1 MGSALLKITTNTT
14 TNPGLYENENNFLGG
29 KIMRTL
35 KRKTRSDKCQLTFH
49 PTGQYCKKIKGKIYY
64 FGSDRKEA
72 LQRYLDKATYLHG
85 HQEDLQK
92 PTGDNMTLKQLCDM
106 YLNYQYSK
114 LQANDLTASHHNE
127 QIGSLNKLLAFLGQ
141 NIDINNISTLDLQ
154 DYKRRIQKSHVSVC
168 RLNLHISIM
177 KALFH
182 WAGKNDVLANIPNI
196 DAVSR
201 GKIVHQE
208 KFTFNP
214 EQINKLL
221 SAADVKMRAMI
232 WLGLNCGFGCTDC
245 AELMWTDLD
254 LVNARVK
261 LARKKTGISRDLPLW
276 PETVKALEKIPR
288 IGKLVFYTSRG
299 NPYMQTL
306 FKSDDNGSGKYT
318 TLNTITT
325 KFSRLIK
332 KSGFNVPKGTG
343 FYTLRRTAA
352 TIAARSGDP
361 FAVQMLLGHADLQMA
376 TRYVQDVSE
385 QTDRVIEN
393 SRKYVCQ
400 MSK

>member
-1 MGSALLKITTNTT
+1 MK
-14 TNPGLYENENNFLGG
+14 
-29 KIMRTL
+29 TL
-35 KRKTRSDKCQLTFH
+35 KRKTRSDKFPLTLH
-49 PTGQYCKKIKGKIYY
+49 TTGQYCKKIQGKMYY
-64 FGSDRKEA
+64 FGSDKKEA
-72 LQRYLDKATYLHG
+72 LQRYLDQATYLHG
-85 HQEDLQK
+85 HQENVQSK
-92 PTGDNMTLKQLCDM
+92 PIEDQMTLKQLCDM
-106 YLNYQYSK
+106 YLKYQYSK

-127 QIGSLNKLLAFLGQ
+127 QIGSLNKLMAFLGQ

-154 DYKRRIQKSHVSVC
+154 NYKRRIQKSHVSVC

-182 WAGKNDVLANIPNI
+182 WARKNDVLANIPNI
-196 DAVSR
+196 DAISR

-208 KFTFNP
+208 KFTFDP

-245 AELMWTDLD
+245 AGLKWSDLD
-254 LVNARVK
+254 LVNDRVK

-276 PETVKALEKIPR
+276 PETVGSLKNIPK

-299 NPYMQTL
+299 NPYIQTL
-306 FKSDDNGSGKYT
+306 LKSDGNGNGKYT

-332 KSGFNVPKGTG
+332 RSGLDVPKGTG

-361 FAVQMLLGHADLQMA
+361 FAVQRLLGHADLQMA
-376 TRYVQDVSE
+376 TRYVQNVSA
-385 QTDRVIEN
+385 QTDKVIQN
-393 SRKYVCQ
+393 SRMYVCQ
-400 MSK
+400 INK